1 MVRAALA
8 EVRDEL
14 AEVEVAGETYFF
26 VPDGSAATSA
36 AVPAVLLLPL
46 YDELPLSYRDLA
58 HPRPPDHPHPPGADR
73 FVGSVVAGGADLGTW
88 RREVRG
94 RVVEVAL
101 DLAPSTPEELRA
113 GAEEQ
118 ARRLAAFLGRELE
131 RR

>member
-1 MVRAALA
+1 MRAS
-8 EVRDEL
+8 EISEL
-14 AEVEVAGETYFF
+14 ATTT
-26 VPDGSAATSA
+26 VP
-36 AVPAVLLLPL
+36 PVLLLPL

-58 HPRPPDHPHPPGADR
+58 HPTPPDHPHRPGTDQ
-73 FVGSVVAGGADLGTW
+73 FVGTVLAGGANLGTW

-118 ARRLAAFLGRELE
+118 ARRLAAFLGRELAL
-131 RR
+131 R